1 MEEQEKSF
9 LGVGWSFPPSFNKQ
23 RGDVEMASENQ
34 DIKESL
40 EIYFSTRFGERVMR
54 SNYGCIIHELA
65 FQSSNS
71 NVLKSVEISLKNT
84 IRNFE
89 PRIIVHNVRVKRLNI
104 DEGIINFIVD
114 YEIQS
119 TNVRDNIVF
128 PYYINEGTN
137 IKQ

>member
-1 MEEQEKSF
+1 MDEQEKSF
-9 LGVGWSFPPSFNKQ
+9 LGFGWSFPPTFNKQ
-23 RGDVEMASENQ
+23 RGEVEMTSENQ

-40 EIYFSTRFGERVMR
+40 EIYFSTRFGERIMR
-54 SNYGCIIHELA
+54 SNYGCIIHDYA

-71 NVLKSVEISLKNT
+71 NVLKSVEISLKKT
-84 IRNFE
+84 IRKFE
-89 PRIIVHNVRVKRLNI
+89 PRIIVHDVKVNRLDV
-104 DEGIINFIVD
+104 DEGIIQFIVD

-137 IKQ
+137 IK